1 LRRKKFAGETAS
13 PRPARK
19 SVGGEAK
26 KCLRKGECCGHGEVA
41 AEVLRAA
48 KSGGTEA
55 RVRRATGS
63 NERRR
68 TKNGGEHGGEEL
80 CAQGSGECEEDEE
93 EAAVAL
99 IKEKG
104 NGLETAGPQRFTSRP
119 AAVRTM
125 GRHVSTRYT
134 RKTGGHTEA
143 HRGSRTASGI
153 RRGALN
159 GRAGV
164 EAN

>member
-55 RVRRATGS
+55 
-63 NERRR
+63 
-68 TKNGGEHGGEEL
+68 
-80 CAQGSGECEEDEE
+80 
-93 EAAVAL
+93 
-99 IKEKG
+99 
-104 NGLETAGPQRFTSRP
+104 
-119 AAVRTM
+119 
-125 GRHVSTRYT
+125 
-134 RKTGGHTEA
+134 
-143 HRGSRTASGI
+143 
-153 RRGALN
+153 
-159 GRAGV
+159 
-164 EAN
+164 